1 MTEPPAGAPVEVAEA
16 ATLGPAPAALPHDW
30 PQRAHS
36 RSVLAGGLRW
46 HVQLMG
52 PTDAPGARQAPTAPV
67 VLLLHGTGASSHSFA
82 ALAPLLAR
90 THRVLVPDLP
100 GHAHT
105 QRPASDDGLSL
116 PGMARALGALLAALH
131 VRPTLVVGHSAG
143 AAVAAR
149 LCLDGHCAP
158 QHLVSLNGAWFPPR
172 GVGNWWYAPAAKLLV
187 RNPLVPRF
195 FAWQASQPRVLQRLL
210 DSTGSRLPAAATAP
224 YARLV
229 ADPAHVAAVLA
240 MMASWDLRPLLHDL
254 PRLAPRLHLVVGQRD
269 TTIAPREALQV
280 QPLVPGSTLSRL
292 PACGHLAHEE
302 DPAGVAALL
311 VRWVPGLATEGSASA
326 DAPD

>member
-1 MTEPPAGAPVEVAEA
+1 MTEPPAGPPLPPA
-16 ATLGPAPAALPHDW
+16 ALGPAPAALPHDW

-36 RSVLAGGLRW
+36 RSVQAGGLRW
-46 HVQLMG
+46 HVQVMG
-52 PTDAPGARQAPTAPV
+52 PTEAANPGRAPQAPV

-82 ALAPLLAR
+82 ALLPLLAR
-90 THRVLVPDLP
+90 RHRVLVPDLP

-116 PGMARALGALLAALH
+116 PGMAQALGALLKALQ
-131 VRPTLVVGHSAG
+131 VQPSLVVGHSAG

-210 DSTGSRLPAAATAP
+210 DSTGSTLDAAASAA

-240 MMASWDLRPLLHDL
+240 MMAAWDLRPLLRDL
-254 PRLAPRLHLVVGQRD
+254 PRLAPRLHLVVGERD
-269 TTIAPREALQV
+269 TTIAPREATQV
-280 QPLVPGSTLSRL
+280 QQLVPGSTLSRL
-292 PACGHLAHEE
+292 PGRGHLAHEE
-302 DPAGVAALL
+302 DPAGVAAVLASL
-311 VRWVPGLATEGSASA
+311 VPAPPIRGH
-326 DAPD
+326 APD